1 MMQFQCPV
9 CKSNVAKVGKDGSA
23 SPFFPFCSQRCRLLD
38 LGQWLDGQYRIPVN
52 PDPMDDDVQPS
63 PDEQNR

>member
-9 CKSNVAKVGKDGSA
+9 CKSNVAGSA
-23 SPFFPFCSQRCRLLD
+23 RERSSPFFPFCSQRCRLVD

-52 PDPMDDDVQPS
+52 PDPLDDDDQPS
-63 PDEQNR
+63 LDEQND